1 MRLAIEDA
9 DRRLEKPPGRYEALT
24 LARVGTIA
32 VSVLALLWKRAHG
45 PAIAVGRAPRMV
57 ERDRC
62 GADQIATTMTV
73 HQLFGPHAYE
83 IVYGWST
90 RSLEVTISATSGPV
104 LYRGDICTISSRTG
118 YCKDF
123 VVIEVRRRGA
133 TWSARCV
140 AAGEELF

>member
-1 MRLAIEDA
+1 
-9 DRRLEKPPGRYEALT
+9 
-24 LARVGTIA
+24 
-32 VSVLALLWKRAHG
+32 
-45 PAIAVGRAPRMV
+45 
-57 ERDRC
+57 
-62 GADQIATTMTV
+62 MTV

-90 RSLEVTISATSGPV
+90 RSLEVTISGQSGWV
-104 LYRGDICTISSRTG
+104 LGRGDICTIGGQSG

-123 VVIEVRRRGA
+123 VVIEVRRRGE